1 MDRPLTDNEPR
12 EGSFVKVIKGPH
24 AGRYGVFLKPGT
36 VGETG
41 KPVTAV
47 VRTRD
52 DDDDHLLVEYKDI
65 RPDSPGKR

>member
-1 MDRPLTDNEPR
+1 M
-12 EGSFVKVIKGPH
+12 KVIKGPY
-24 AGRYGVFLKPGT
+24 AGRYGVFLKPGR

-52 DDDDHLLVEYKDI
+52 DDDDHLLVDYKDL
-65 RPDSPGKR
+65 RPDVAGKR